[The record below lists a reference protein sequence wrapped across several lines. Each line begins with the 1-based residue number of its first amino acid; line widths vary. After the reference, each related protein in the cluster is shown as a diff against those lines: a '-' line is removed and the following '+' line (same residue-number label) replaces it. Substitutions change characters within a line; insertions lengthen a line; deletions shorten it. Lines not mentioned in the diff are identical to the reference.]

1 MIWVAGPDKLCNF
14 FNNGWLD
21 FTGRSLEQE
30 IGNGWTA
37 GIHPDD
43 IDRCLEVFVSS
54 FDTQQEFYME
64 YRLKRYDGQ
73 YRWISDKGVPNYD
86 ANGKFEGY
94 SGACMDIHERIEL
107 EEKIKNSEARL
118 RIAALSS
125 ELGTWDYNPITQEMS
140 WDSAC
145 KDLFGTSQ
153 DTPVTL
159 DLFWTK
165 MHPEDQPAAL
175 EKMLRALNPDILEN
189 YESEYRIVGLPNDQL
204 RWIRA
209 KGRAFFDQYG
219 NPVNFA
225 GTVLDITKEKVALLA
240 LQKNEKKFRLLAD
253 ALPQL
258 IWTGDA
264 SGKLDY
270 YSQNFFDYSGLSAEQ
285 ITDNGW
291 LDIIHP
297 EEKADNQ
304 KKWKESLLSGDT
316 FIAEHRLK
324 GRSGDYRW
332 QLSRAVA
339 YRDDQGKIL
348 MWVGTS
354 TDIHDQKIAS
364 RELQYKVEASTQE
377 LAFKDEQLN
386 KQREFAEIILNSSVD
401 IISVFD
407 NELRYLIVNKK
418 FEEVYKQ
425 ESENLI
431 NKKLTDVFPSM
442 IDSEF
447 YIKLKDALDGNG
459 SHMSGYQSLLT
470 NRFYETYMIPLV
482 SNNWVY
488 AVLVI
493 AHDNT
498 ELIRAYH
505 QLEIKNKELEKSNHN
520 LEQFAYIASHDLQEP
535 LRKIRTFSELLHDNL
550 PNLDEQS
557 KSYFNKIDL
566 SAKRMSSLIKD
577 VLNYSRLSMSEQ
589 VYERVNLNEVLKE
602 IINDF
607 ELLIAEKKAIVKIT
621 PLPTVSGI
629 PLQLNQL
636 FYNLLGNALKF
647 CDQNPSIDIDCREL
661 SKDEVFTIHSLNAYQ
676 RYVLITCTDNG
687 IGFDEQYADQIFN
700 IFQRLNN
707 REHYEGTGIGLA
719 LCKKIM
725 ENHHGLIRAS
735 SKLTKGSVFELYF
748 PLA

>member
-21 FTGRSLEQE
+21 FTGRRLDQE

-43 IDRCLEVFVSS
+43 IDRCLDVYFSS
-54 FDTQQEFYME
+54 FDTRQEFYME

-94 SGACMDIHERIEL
+94 SGACMDIHERIEF

-145 KDLFGTSQ
+145 KDLFGTAQ

-159 DLFWTK
+159 DLFWMK

-189 YESEYRIVGLPNDQL
+189 YESEYRIVGLPDDQL

-209 KGRAFFDQYG
+209 KGRAFFDQHG

-297 EEKADNQ
+297 EEKAANQ
-304 KKWKESLLSGDT
+304 KKWEESLLSGET

-324 GRSGDYRW
+324 GRTGEYRW

-339 YRDDQGKIL
+339 YRDEQGKIL

-354 TDIHDQKIAS
+354 TDINDQKIAS
-364 RELQYKVEASTQE
+364 RELEYKVEERTQE
-377 LAFKDEQLN
+377 LAIKDEQLN
-386 KQREFAEIILNSSVD
+386 KQTEFAEIILNSSVD

-418 FEEVYKQ
+418 FEEIYQ
-425 ESENLI
+425 CTSESLI
-431 NKKLTDVFPSM
+431 NKKLTEVFPSM

-447 YIKLKDALDGNG
+447 HHKLQEALDGKA
-459 SHMSGYQSLLT
+459 SHISGYQSLLT

-498 ELIRAYH
+498 ELIRAYN

-535 LRKIRTFSELLHDNL
+535 LRKIRTFSELLHDSL
-550 PNLDEQS
+550 PNLDAQS

-566 SAKRMSSLIKD
+566 SAQRMSSLIKD
-577 VLNYSRLSMSEQ
+577 VLNYSRLSISEQ
-589 VYERVNLNEVLKE
+589 VFEQVKLNDVLDE
-602 IINDF
+602 INNDF
-607 ELLIAEKKAIVKIT
+607 ELMIAEKKAIVNIAA
-621 PLPTVSGI
+621 LPAVSGI

-636 FYNLLGNALKF
+636 FYNLIGNALKF
-647 CDQNPSIDIDCREL
+647 CDQNPVIDIACREL
-661 SKDEVFTIHSLNAYQ
+661 SKDEVFRIHPLNSYQ

-707 REHYEGTGIGLA
+707 RGHYEGTGIGLA

-725 ENHHGLIRAS
+725 ENHHGFIRAS
-735 SKLTKGSVFELYF
+735 SKLSQGSVFELYF
-748 PLA
+748 PLT